1 MRPLEVTARSE
12 NGRAVVRL
20 RGELDIA
27 TADTLRRGLRDA
39 RRDHGDDLVLDLSDL
54 EFMDSG
60 GLSVIVACYKAA
72 AAAGG
77 GVALAAPRPVIRRA
91 LEITGLHRRMPV
103 HGTLREALAATP
115 DGDGE
120 PAGSGAAARGA
131 AGSPDGG
138 GAPNTRGAAHPDPA

>member
-1 MRPLEVTARSE
+1 MSCVKQLSAANLRRRRVRPLEVTARSE

-115 DGDGE
+115 DE
-120 PAGSGAAARGA
+120 RPVTRRPIHGSR
-131 AGSPDGG
+131 
-138 GAPNTRGAAHPDPA
+138 